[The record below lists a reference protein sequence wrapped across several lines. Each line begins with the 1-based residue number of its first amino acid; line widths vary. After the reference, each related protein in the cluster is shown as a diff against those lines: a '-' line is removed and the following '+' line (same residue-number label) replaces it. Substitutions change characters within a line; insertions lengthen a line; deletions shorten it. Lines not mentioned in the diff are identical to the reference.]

1 MSDCPTALLNDL
13 RAIVGEQGMITDPTE
28 LLVYETDALAQHR
41 RSPGVVVMP
50 RTTEDV
56 SRIMRVCK
64 EHAVPVVPRGSGT
77 GLSGGAVPIHGG
89 VMIEMARMNRILAI
103 DYENRTA
110 VVQPGITNLQL
121 SNVTGKHGYYFA
133 PDPSSQAACSMG
145 GNVAENAGGPH
156 CLKYGMTT
164 NHVLAI
170 EVVLSD
176 GEVVRLGGGAADT
189 VGYDLM
195 GLFIGS
201 EGTFGVVT
209 EMTLKLEKVPQG
221 VRTLK
226 ADFMSIPA
234 ACQTVSDIIADGIIA
249 TALEM
254 IDKRSIAT
262 VEASVLAAGYPTDA
276 EAVIVIELDGLEPSL
291 DDQAQRVAEICR
303 RNGARSVSLAA
314 DDEERIKLW
323 KGRKGTFGALGR
335 LNPDMFVQDAV
346 VPRTKLADVLP
357 KVYEAC
363 DRYGIT
369 MGAIAHAGD
378 GNLHPNVTYDGR
390 IPGEKEKVEKFMKE
404 IMDVCISVGGTITGE
419 HGVGADK
426 VPYMSRI
433 FDDDSLDAMAAVR
446 FVWDPEGRMNPG
458 KVIPDRPNVR
468 PCTAA

>member
-1 MSDCPTALLNDL
+1 MSDCPAELIQDL
-13 RAIVGEQGMITDPTE
+13 RGIVGKDAVVTDPTE
-28 LLVYETDALAQHR
+28 LVVYETDALAQHR
-41 RSPGVVVMP
+41 HLPGVVVLP
-50 RTTEDV
+50 QTTEHV
-56 SRIMRVCK
+56 VEIMRAAK
-64 EHAVPVVPRGSGT
+64 KYSVPVVPRGSGT
-77 GLSGGAVPIHGG
+77 GLSGGAVPLQGG
-89 VMIEMARMNRILAI
+89 VMLETARMNRILEI
-103 DYENRTA
+103 DYRNRVA

-121 SNVTGKHGYYFA
+121 SNVTTKHGYYFA
-133 PDPSSQAACSMG
+133 PDPSSQAACTMG

-156 CLKYGMTT
+156 CLKYGVTT
-164 NHVLAI
+164 NHVLAM
-170 EVVLSD
+170 EVVLHD
-176 GEVVRLGGGAADT
+176 GEVMRLGGGAADT

-209 EMTLKLEKVPQG
+209 ELTLKLEKVPQG

-234 ACQTVSDIIADGIIA
+234 ACQTVSDIIADGIIP
-249 TALEM
+249 TALEL

-262 VEASVLAAGYPTDA
+262 VEASVLAAGYPTDVD
-276 EAVIVIELDGLEPSL
+276 AVIVIELDGLEPSL
-291 DDQAQRVAEICR
+291 DDQGRRVSEICT

-335 LNPDMFVQDAV
+335 LNPDVFVQDAV
-346 VPRTKLADVLP
+346 VPRTKLAEVFP
-357 KVYEAC
+357 KVYEIC
-363 DRYGIT
+363 DRYDIT

-390 IPGEKEKVEKFMKE
+390 VPGEKEKVEKFMKE
-404 IMDVCISVGGTITGE
+404 IMNICIEVGGTITGE

-426 VPYMSRI
+426 ISYMHRV
-433 FDDDSLDAMAAVR
+433 FDDDSLDMMAAVR

-458 KVIPDRPNVR
+458 KVIPDRPNVQ
-468 PCTAA
+468 PSAA